1 MAEEHLSAI
10 REPEDDNI
18 VSSSTIT
25 IMQSSHKSVL
35 KTKSYIPINVHTRV
49 RELGYPAITLKMVVS
64 FCWFVCL
71 LYHQLRLHLDAPP
84 CFIFTW
90 LSHFCFQGSM
100 IFYGTR
106 KP

>member
-25 IMQSSHKSVL
+25 IMQSSKKSVL

-49 RELGYPAITLKMVVS
+49 
-64 FCWFVCL
+64 
-71 LYHQLRLHLDAPP
+71 
-84 CFIFTW
+84 
-90 LSHFCFQGSM
+90 
-100 IFYGTR
+100 
-106 KP
+106 